1 MNVDYSKYVIY
12 LGKIKQSR
20 PSCKSFYT
28 SLQRFPE
35 EENLC
40 IFKTLS
46 EYLKKKPQKVSEMVV
61 IKFFISYLKPQKQVR
76 KKKYRK
82 MDQHISGFC

>member
-1 MNVDYSKYVIY
+1 MLIIQNMIY

-20 PSCKSFYT
+20 PSCKYFYT
-28 SLQRFPE
+28 SLQRFAE

-46 EYLKKKPQKVSEMVV
+46 EYL
-61 IKFFISYLKPQKQVR
+61 R
-76 KKKYRK
+76 KKTPEGIRNGCDKVFY
-82 MDQHISGFC
+82 